1 MDEKKIV
8 LDDAA
13 YEVFIE
19 KGYKETNIAEISK
32 RAKIS
37 VGSFYKYYDSKEEI
51 FLQVY
56 IQENERVR
64 HKVMQGVDWNAEPLQ
79 VMEELFEQ
87 LMLNMLDNK
96 ILLEWDNPKISDKLH
111 GYYISEDGKNNNS
124 FHQMILLYIEKY
136 LKNADFD
143 EAQIAEIIKVYQL
156 IYYIDCNVDTKD
168 FAEKTQTLRVLL
180 KYFIQG
186 VLSNKKGM

>member
-1 MDEKKIV
+1 MDEKKII

-37 VGSFYKYYDSKEEI
+37 VGSFYKYYESKEEI

-64 HKVMQGVDWNAEPLQ
+64 HKVTQAVDWDAEPLQ

-96 ILLEWDNPKISDKLH
+96 ILLEWDNPKISGKLH
-111 GYYISEDGKNNNS
+111 QYYVSEDGKNNNS
-124 FHQMILLYIEKY
+124 FHQMILLYIQKY
-136 LKNADFD
+136 LKNAGFD
-143 EAQIAEIIKVYQL
+143 KAEIAEIIKVYQL
-156 IYYIDCNVDTKD
+156 IYYIDCNVGAED

-186 VLSNKKGM
+186 ILSNKKGK